1 MRPERLLRRCATEFA
16 EEVSLQL
23 KTESEGSNLARILPI
38 KAKPEAGFAEASL
51 ASLGF
56 QHRSAPIYRIE
67 AIRSELAAHL
77 GIFRST
83 NKALDQIEGHLP
95 PLIAG
100 QVGLGYRHHSAHH
113 QGDGPSSAS
122 GRT

>member
-1 MRPERLLRRCATEFA
+1 M
-16 EEVSLQL
+16 
-23 KTESEGSNLARILPI
+23 
-38 KAKPEAGFAEASL
+38 

-83 NKALDQIEGHLP
+83 NKALDQIEGQLP

-100 QVGLGYRHHSAHH
+100 HVGLGYRHHSAHH
-113 QGDGPSSAS
+113 QGEVDIVCGLTGENSYSLDRRIFGS
-122 GRT
+122 GKCRTWD